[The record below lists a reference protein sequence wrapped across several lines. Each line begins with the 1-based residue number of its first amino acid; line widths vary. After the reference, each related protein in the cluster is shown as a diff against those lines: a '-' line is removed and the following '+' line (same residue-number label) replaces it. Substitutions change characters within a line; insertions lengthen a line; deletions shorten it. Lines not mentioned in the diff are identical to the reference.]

1 MIIIGVVGQIACG
14 KGVLKDYLVKDFGF
28 GSFSL
33 SSIVHQ
39 EAQKKGLKEV
49 SRKDLQDIGDELR
62 KKYGNDVLAR
72 RAIKFL
78 KKQGEKHILIEGIR
92 NTGEIEY
99 LKKLPNFFL
108 IGVKAKRKL
117 RFERL
122 LKRAKPWDPK
132 TWKDFLVV
140 DQRDLGIGQIRSGQ
154 QVGRCLAYCDY
165 ILTNNKDKED
175 FEKKVKKLIKKYLI

>member
-14 KGVLKDYLVKDFGF
+14 KGVLKDYLIKDLEF

-33 SSIVHQ
+33 SSIVH
-39 EAQKKGLKEV
+39 EEVKK
-49 SRKDLQDIGDELR
+49 RKITDVTRKVLQDIGDELR
-62 KKYGNDVLAR
+62 KKYGNDILVR
-72 RAIKFL
+72 WAIKLL

-99 LKKLPNFFL
+99 LKKLLNFFL

-132 TWKDFLVV
+132 NWKDFLVV
-140 DQRDLGIGQIRSGQ
+140 DQRDLGIGQIKSGQ

-165 ILTNNKDKED
+165 ILTIIKT
-175 FEKKVKKLIKKYLI
+175 KKTLRKK